1 MTISKPPLPFQG
13 NKSRWISVL
22 PKLFKQ
28 IDADVIVDA
37 YGGSGLLSHIAKLA
51 SPRSKVYYNDYDNY
65 SARLAK
71 IDQTNALKERIWQ
84 VVKDCEADARLPEHI
99 KSKILDLLP
108 DNADFITISTWLCFS
123 GRYAKDKQEL
133 SKCGFYRALSSPK
146 AYAKAGD
153 YLQDVTLVRQDALG
167 LVRSLQATHADKRIL
182 LVLDP
187 PYIQTSKEGYKS
199 GISLIHNLELIK
211 LIRPPFLFF
220 SSTSSEAGALLEYSG
235 IACFKMQRDLA
246 IKTTPNKNRNDK
258 DLLFYNLGTLGG
270 GGAEGSFS
278 FVLACFLAPGHVR
291 VGALLVASVVA
302 Y

>member
-13 NKSRWISVL
+13 NKSRWISVLPKLFKQIDADVIIDAYGGSGLLSHIAIARKKRILTISKPPLPFQGNKSHWISVL

-84 VVKDCEADARLPEHI
+84 VVKDCEAGVRLPEDI

-108 DNADFITISTWLCFS
+108 ESADFITISTWLCFS
-123 GRYAKDKQEL
+123 GRYAKDKSEL
-133 SKCGFYRALSSPK
+133 AKCGFYRALSSSK
-146 AYAKAGD
+146 AYAKADD
-153 YLQDVTLVRQDALG
+153 YLQDVTLTRQDALE
-167 LVRSLQATHADKRIL
+167 LIRSLQTEHAGRRIL

-199 GISLIHNLELIK
+199 GI
-211 LIRPPFLFF
+211 
-220 SSTSSEAGALLEYSG
+220 A
-235 IACFKMQRDLA
+235 
-246 IKTTPNKNRNDK
+246 
-258 DLLFYNLGTLGG
+258 
-270 GGAEGSFS
+270 
-278 FVLACFLAPGHVR
+278 
-291 VGALLVASVVA
+291 
-302 Y
+302 